1 MIKSKYYY
9 DKLTFKE
16 KNACD
21 KLRGAIEALSTEV
34 QFDGTVSSEEIGNIL
49 YAINYDW
56 PEYYYF
62 KWGGEIIFYPTR
74 TTLMLEYHYSIKDIP
89 RRNKILWFKI
99 QKSLQQAKE
108 ANLKNNFEKSVWI
121 HNYISKLS
129 TYDYDS
135 LEERV
140 TERRKAEAHT
150 VAGVFC
156 RNTAVCEGI
165 AKAYKL
171 LCDYLGIECI
181 LVIGKAG
188 NEPSKVLENNNHAW
202 NMIKINGKWGHV
214 DVTWDMCASR
224 TSNQYCYDYFGV
236 SDKVF
241 SANHSWQKYPV
252 CVEHSGLTY
261 FEQRGKLFGNPK
273 ELKQYVK
280 SELGKHSSKL
290 YFQLDNTSSVTSKL
304 IKKIQEYIEKQIFQ
318 EGLNVKSYQLY
329 MNEELYIFLYII
341 HY

>member
-1 MIKSKYYY
+1 
-9 DKLTFKE
+9 
-16 KNACD
+16 
-21 KLRGAIEALSTEV
+21 
-34 QFDGTVSSEEIGNIL
+34 
-49 YAINYDW
+49 
-56 PEYYYF
+56 
-62 KWGGEIIFYPTR
+62 
-74 TTLMLEYHYSIKDIP
+74 
-89 RRNKILWFKI
+89 
-99 QKSLQQAKE
+99 
-108 ANLKNNFEKSVWI
+108 
-121 HNYISKLS
+121 
-129 TYDYDS
+129 
-135 LEERV
+135 
-140 TERRKAEAHT
+140 
-150 VAGVFC
+150 
-156 RNTAVCEGI
+156 
-165 AKAYKL
+165 
-171 LCDYLGIECI
+171 
-181 LVIGKAG
+181 
-188 NEPSKVLENNNHAW
+188 
-202 NMIKINGKWGHV
+202 MIKINGKWGHV

-241 SANHSWQKYPV
+241 SANHSWQEYPV

-290 YFQLDNTSSVTSKL
+290 YFQLDNISSVTSKL